1 MKSFKRLISIVLS
14 VSLINLSIG
23 GAQAAMIANDQVI
36 NQVQQLNSKA
46 ELLQLMNRAD
56 VRQQL
61 VDLGVSTDDIEA
73 RINMM
78 TDQDVAQLEQ
88 QLEEL
93 PAGGDVLGV
102 ILVVFIVFVSTDLMG
117 ATNIFPFIKPVN

>member
-1 MKSFKRLISIVLS
+1 MKSFQRFISIVLS

-23 GAQAAMIANDQVI
+23 SAQAAMIANDQVI
-36 NQVQQLNSKA
+36 NQVQQINSKA

-78 TDQDVAQLEQ
+78 TDQEIAQLNQ
-88 QLEEL
+88 QLEDL
-93 PAGGDVLGV
+93 PAGGDALGV
-102 ILVVFIVFVSTDLMG
+102 ILVVFIVFVITDLMG

>member
-1 MKSFKRLISIVLS
+1 MKSVQRFISIVLS

-23 GAQAAMIANDQVI
+23 SAQAAMIANDQVI

-46 ELLQLMNRAD
+46 ELMHFISRAD
-56 VRQQL
+56 IQQQL
-61 VDLGVSTDDIEA
+61 LDMGVSTEDIEA

-78 TDQDVAQLEQ
+78 TDQEVAQLNQ
-88 QLEEL
+88 QLEDL

-102 ILVVFIVFVSTDLMG
+102 ILIVFIIFVITDLMG